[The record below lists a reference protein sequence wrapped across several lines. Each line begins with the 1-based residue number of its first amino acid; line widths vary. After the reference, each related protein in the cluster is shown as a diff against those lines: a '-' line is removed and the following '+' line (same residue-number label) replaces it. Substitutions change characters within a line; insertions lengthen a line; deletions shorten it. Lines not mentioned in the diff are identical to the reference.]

1 MRKGLQVRS
10 SSSGRGFRGCRF
22 RFSSPL
28 SLDVSKMIRRFIAI
42 EFSREA
48 IDLPKVLRN
57 DSFEGPFKP
66 VSQISADGRERCE
79 ERVACKM
86 FTELAKFDR
95 RRANYNTCSP
105 STDGSAE
112 RRANSRNLIYRRQI
126 NTAAK
131 VSLARRL
138 PNPSTNDS
146 MNFVLSVNR
155 CSRFYG
161 MILLTV
167 NSKKHIVQRT
177 ISLLFYTHTDAPFT

>member
-1 MRKGLQVRS
+1 MAVVFDSLPLCRSTFRKRS
-10 SSSGRGFRGCRF
+10 EDLSRLNFREK
-22 RFSSPL
+22 L
-28 SLDVSKMIRRFIAI
+28 SISRRFYETTA
-42 EFSREA
+42 SK
-48 IDLPKVLRN
+48 DLSNQFPKFLRT
-57 DSFEGPFKP
+57 G
-66 VSQISADGRERCE
+66 ERCE

-105 STDGSAE
+105 STDRSAE

-138 PNPSTNDS
+138 PNPSTNYS

-161 MILLTV
+161 MISRQLTQKSTLYNARFRLHFIREV
-167 NSKKHIVQRT
+167 SNVYEQI
-177 ISLLFYTHTDAPFT
+177 ANG